1 MRLHNLTRRGFF
13 RTTAAAGAAA
23 AAVQVLAGC
32 SHPAE
37 ETVPESGNSITYGTQ
52 VLVTSKVLP
61 SSDPF
66 FKGNPFKKYPAG
78 KYYKYVIGFSDDLS
92 TASTAFEKL
101 KKSFPDSFLVK
112 IENGE
117 FSRIK

>member
-1 MRLHNLTRRGFF
+1 RYKKDYDGG
-13 RTTAAAGAAA
+13 TASATEAKTP
-23 AAVQVLAGC
+23 VEEEDV
-32 SHPAE
+32 PAE